1 MGARNLRLPT
11 VLAAALAAMTVA
23 LPQAEAFINDVTPSP
38 SMARI
43 ASVGPAAVTVNWNVE
58 RVSIDLPNPGIV
70 SSSKVQVFIDG
81 AAAGSLSRSVS
92 QSTKG
97 EVSLEVLRLREVVQ
111 IPQAMVYRAVKE
123 GATLTLRRVFT
134 DSADNSNEDGQ
145 FEVRP
150 TGEGSV
156 ALSIQRLELAFD
168 DKTRSRVLPK
178 GSELRIVADIK
189 TSGIGLLQAQWEV
202 ATAASTA
209 GAPVFHPLSLVRQ
222 GVGAGGRAVLTSPP
236 LPTGEEGTHLV
247 RLRMI
252 EPGLGFDTPTLQY
265 YVTPK
270 RSSEPAV
277 ARREILLTGPRPGA
291 PLAAET
297 RFSWN
302 ALPGADAYQLSL
314 FAAPAGA
321 AEPLDPARD
330 TQATAEQM
338 AAKTLPAGQ
347 SAAAGIFVPGGRTSA
362 NLEAFTLAQLPGGK
376 RYLWMVT
383 AIDANG
389 AIIGTSAAREIY
401 KP

>member
-1 MGARNLRLPT
+1 MGACNFRLPT
-11 VLAAALAAMTVA
+11 MLAAALAAMTVA
-23 LPQAEAFINDVTPSP
+23 LPQAEAFLNDVTPSP
-38 SMARI
+38 SQARI
-43 ASVGPAAVTVNWNVE
+43 AGVGPAAVTVNWNVE
-58 RVSIDLPNPGIV
+58 RVSIDLPNPGTV
-70 SSSKVQVFIDG
+70 SSSQVQVFIDG
-81 AAAGSLSRSVS
+81 VAAGTLSRNVS
-92 QSTKG
+92 QTTKG
-97 EVSLEVLRLREVVQ
+97 EAASEVLRLREVIQ

-123 GATLTLRRVFT
+123 GATLTLRRLFT
-134 DSADNSNEDGQ
+134 DSADSTTEDGQ

-168 DKTRSRVLPK
+168 DNTRSRVLPK
-178 GSELRIVADIK
+178 GSELRVVAEIN
-189 TSGIGLLQAQWEV
+189 TSGVGLLQAQWEV
-202 ATAASTA
+202 ASAASTA
-209 GAPVFHPLSLVRQ
+209 GAPMFHPLALVRQ

-252 EPGLGFDTPTLQY
+252 EPSLGFDTPTLQY

-270 RSSEPAV
+270 TRPAPL
-277 ARREILLTGPRPGA
+277 AALREILLTGPRPGA
-291 PLAAET
+291 PLTEET

-302 ALPGADAYQLSL
+302 ALPGADAYQLSF
-314 FAAPAGA
+314 FAAPAGP

-338 AAKTLPAGQ
+338 TAKTAPKGEE
-347 SAAAGIFVPGGRTSA
+347 AAAGIFVPGGRTSA
-362 NLEAFTLAQLPGGK
+362 NLEAFTLAQMPGGK

-389 AIIGTSAAREIY
+389 AIIGASPAREIH

>member
-11 VLAAALAAMTVA
+11 LLAAALAAMTVA
-23 LPQAEAFINDVTPSP
+23 LPQAEAFINTVAPSP
-38 SMARI
+38 SKARI
-43 ASVGPAAVTVNWNVE
+43 AGVGPAAVTVNWNVE
-58 RVSIDLPNPGIV
+58 RVSIDLPNPGTI

-81 AAAGSLSRSVS
+81 VAVGSLSRSLS

-97 EVSLEVLRLREVVQ
+97 EAPTEVLRLREVIQ

-123 GATLTLRRVFT
+123 GSTLTLRRFFT
-134 DSADNSNEDGQ
+134 DSADNTTEDGQ
-145 FEVRP
+145 FEVTP
-150 TGEGSV
+150 SSEGSV
-156 ALSIQRLELAFD
+156 ALSIQRLELTFD
-168 DKTRSRVLPK
+168 DNTRSRVLPK
-178 GSELRIVADIK
+178 GSELRVVADIN
-189 TSGIGLLQAQWEV
+189 TSGVGLLQAQWEV

-209 GAPVFHPLSLVRQ
+209 GAPMFHPLALVRQ

-270 RSSEPAV
+270 TPPAPL
-277 ARREILLTGPRPGA
+277 AALRDILLTGPRPGA
-291 PLAAET
+291 PLTEET

-302 ALPGADAYQLSL
+302 ALPGADAYQLSI
-314 FAAPAGA
+314 FAAPAGP

-338 AAKTLPAGQ
+338 TAKAVPAGEP
-347 SAAAGIFVPGGRTSA
+347 AAAGIFVPGGQTSA

-389 AIIGTSAAREIY
+389 AIIGTSPAREIH

>member
-23 LPQAEAFINDVTPSP
+23 LPQAEAFINNVTPSP
-38 SMARI
+38 SKARV
-43 ASVGPAAVTVNWNVE
+43 AGVGPASVTVNWNVE
-58 RVSIDLPNPGIV
+58 RVSVDLPNPGTV

-81 AAAGSLSRSVS
+81 VAVASLSRNVA
-92 QSTKG
+92 QSAKG
-97 EVSLEVLRLREVVQ
+97 EVSVEVLRLREVVQ
-111 IPQAMVYRAVKE
+111 IPQALVYRAVKE
-123 GATLTLRRVFT
+123 GGTLTLRRLFT
-134 DSADNSNEDGQ
+134 DSADNSSEDGQ
-145 FEVRP
+145 FEVTP
-150 TGEGSV
+150 TGGSSV
-156 ALSIQRLELAFD
+156 ALSIERLELAFD
-168 DKTRSRVLPK
+168 DHTRSRVLPK
-178 GSELRIVADIK
+178 GSELRVVADIK

-209 GAPVFHPLSLVRQ
+209 DAPMFHPLSPVRQ

-252 EPGLGFDTPTLQY
+252 EPGLGFDAPTLQY
-265 YVTPK
+265 YVTPQT
-270 RSSEPAV
+270 RSTPLA
-277 ARREILLTGPRPGA
+277 AQREILVTGPRPGA
-291 PLAAET
+291 PLTAET

-302 ALPGADAYQLSL
+302 ALRGADAYQLSF
-314 FAAPAGA
+314 FAAPAGP

-338 AAKTLPAGQ
+338 TAKTVPAGEP
-347 SAAAGIFVPGGRTSA
+347 AVAGIFVPGGRTSA

-389 AIIGTSAAREIY
+389 AIIGTSSTREIL